1 MARRCRGDLA
11 GGRVHGEVI
20 HQDQR
25 PTTLE
30 NGANWRAALSGI
42 FETAGSLEQL
52 REFRGAQS
60 HLATGRFAISC
71 LTTTAA
77 TLLPSHERRLDFY
90 GLLLAPA
97 GEAAFSIGASHQ
109 ELAPRNIVIFDL
121 TQEFEI
127 RVCPKERLA
136 EIAILWTPR
145 SRLQSLVTKSGYI
158 HGASLSAK
166 TSVGTILGET
176 LAALFRHAPD
186 LDPAEM
192 DALLIGYIEM
202 AGRSLDALLRDT
214 TGALVNEPLTSLVSI
229 RNFIDQN
236 LSSPKLD
243 VNFIAQTFGM
253 SRVTL
258 FRLFASLGGV
268 ATYIRQQRLERA
280 YQQIAAPRLANQQ
293 IKLIAHKLG
302 FRSMATFNRL
312 FAAAYGQS
320 PNEIR
325 SQNVKGREQDK
336 IAAATER
343 NAIGKLAQILAAIS
357 PGAAIAH
364 RNQ

>member
-1 MARRCRGDLA
+1 MR
-11 GGRVHGEVI
+11 GEVTN
-20 HQDQR
+20 QEGR
-25 PTTLE
+25 RTPLE
-30 NGANWRAALSGI
+30 NGVDWRAALSGV
-42 FETAGSLEQL
+42 FDTAGSLEQL
-52 REFRGAQS
+52 REFRGRQS
-60 HLATGRFAISC
+60 HLATGRFAISR
-71 LTTTAA
+71 LTSTAA
-77 TLLPSHERRLDFY
+77 TFLPARNRRLDFY

-97 GEAAFSIGASHQ
+97 GEAAFSVGASPQ
-109 ELAPRNIVIFDL
+109 ELAPQTLIIFDL

-127 RVCPKERLA
+127 RVCPQEHLA

-145 SRLQSLVTKSGYI
+145 ARLHSLVTKSGLI
-158 HGASLSAK
+158 HGASFSAK
-166 TSVGTILGET
+166 ASVGAILGET
-176 LAALFRHAPD
+176 FATLLRHAPD
-186 LDPAEM
+186 LDQAEM

-202 AGRSLDALLRDT
+202 AGRSLDTLLGDT
-214 TGALVNEPLTSLVSI
+214 TGALVNEPLTSLVSV
-229 RNFIDQN
+229 RDFIDQN

-243 VNFIAQTFGM
+243 VGFIAHAFGM

-258 FRLFASLGGV
+258 FRLFAPLGGV

-325 SQNVKGREQDK
+325 SQNMKGREQEK
-336 IAAATER
+336 IVAATDR
-343 NAIGKLAQILAAIS
+343 NAIGKLAQILAAI
-357 PGAAIAH
+357 
-364 RNQ
+364 R